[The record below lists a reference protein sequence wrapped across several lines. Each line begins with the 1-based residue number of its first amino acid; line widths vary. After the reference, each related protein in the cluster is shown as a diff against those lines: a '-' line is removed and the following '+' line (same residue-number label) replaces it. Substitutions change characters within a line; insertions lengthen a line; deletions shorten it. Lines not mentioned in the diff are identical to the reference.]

1 MFFFF
6 NDTATTEI
14 YTLSLHDAL
23 PIFTIRAHQFSETVL
38 NWEHCQATILYTPL
52 RAYIGMKESDFLRE
66 HPRFCGTRKFRPY
79 KTWTKSNFQVC
90 FSLTINRMVE
100 MKYLTD
106 RYPMLTCNCTMTITS
121 VNNASVTTIKKWRHQ
136 MNMRQ
141 KIMSL
146 TNKKFAPF
154 NQWTSPFQK
163 GKFID
168 HITATA
174 RTELK
179 CNNKNCWEHAMAKQL
194 F

>member
-1 MFFFF
+1 
-6 NDTATTEI
+6 
-14 YTLSLHDAL
+14 
-23 PIFTIRAHQFSETVL
+23 
-38 NWEHCQATILYTPL
+38 
-52 RAYIGMKESDFLRE
+52 MKESDFLRE

-168 HITATA
+168 LRDILINHVNSLSCKDEIS
-174 RTELK
+174 RYYYCHKLK
-179 CNNKNCWEHAMAKQL
+179 YNNLCLTNISRRMNWGTKLYLGRPNAIKNL
-194 F
+194 LDDNI